1 MIAVS
6 QQMGKL
12 NYFPIVFDLCS
23 DELFVPNGQMVEV
36 NGYNMHVYV
45 EGEGDTTLVFMSGGG
60 TSSPV
65 LYFKSLYSLLS
76 LWRLQH
82 NILMLKLLAFKA
94 NLGVTRWIPGI
105 SESDAIEYGKLTEE
119 EKEL

>member
-60 TSSPV
+60 TYSPV
-65 LYFKSLYSLLS
+65 LDFKSLYSLLS
-76 LWRLQH
+76 L
-82 NILMLKLLAFKA
+82 
-94 NLGVTRWIPGI
+94 
-105 SESDAIEYGKLTEE
+105 
-119 EKEL
+119 